1 MDCEYILLVQKW
13 TKKRGFIHVGYM
25 DKIFKSKQDAIEF
38 YNTHN
43 THMRHLNVFGNE
55 TSDYDPKTRLR
66 YRIISYEGEELDF
79 PPFDN

>member
-25 DKIFKSKQDAIEF
+25 DKIFKSKQDALEF

-43 THMRHLNVFGNE
+43 THMRHHKVFA
-55 TSDYDPKTRLR
+55 
-66 YRIISYEGEELDF
+66 
-79 PPFDN
+79 